1 MAGLSVFFL
10 TFCLSSGCQN
20 KTPEAGV
27 AQRRYLLFM
36 FLEAGK
42 SETKVP
48 MIHFWWGPSS
58 WRSGPLL
65 SWQKD
70 RVSSFPYEDT
80 NLIIK
85 VDIHDLI

>member
-48 MIHFWWGPSS
+48 MIHFW
-58 WRSGPLL
+58 
-65 SWQKD
+65 
-70 RVSSFPYEDT
+70 
-80 NLIIK
+80 
-85 VDIHDLI
+85 